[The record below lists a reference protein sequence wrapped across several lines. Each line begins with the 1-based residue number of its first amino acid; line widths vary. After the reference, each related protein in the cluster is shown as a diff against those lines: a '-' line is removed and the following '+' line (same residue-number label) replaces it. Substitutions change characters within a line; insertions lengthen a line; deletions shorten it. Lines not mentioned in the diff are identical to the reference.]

1 MALIIA
7 GVILAVVAVKE
18 QSLSGKRG
26 LNVRKRGR
34 SGSENTL
41 GALGALGA
49 SLLLIFSF
57 VQFEDAN
64 HSDRVAS
71 LFGVHGA
78 HECVLFSLPRSFVVS
93 KNSRSRSF
101 SVVRKLIVCGSQRD
115 SQRRS
120 LEKKEKW
127 PRENFTTINLRNFV
141 KVVRVELS

>member
-18 QSLSGKRG
+18 QSLSGKGG

-64 HSDRVAS
+64 HSDRVAN

-78 HECVLFSLPRSFVVS
+78 HECVLFSLPALLLSQKTAVVAAS
-93 KNSRSRSF
+93 A
-101 SVVRKLIVCGSQRD
+101 
-115 SQRRS
+115 
-120 LEKKEKW
+120 
-127 PRENFTTINLRNFV
+127 
-141 KVVRVELS
+141 LSES